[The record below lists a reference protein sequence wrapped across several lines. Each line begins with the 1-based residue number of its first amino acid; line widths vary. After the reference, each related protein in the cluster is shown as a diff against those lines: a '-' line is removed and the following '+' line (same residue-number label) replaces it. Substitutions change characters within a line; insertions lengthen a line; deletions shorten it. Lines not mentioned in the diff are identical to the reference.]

1 MQLPLDAKEK
11 QRQQAAAALHHALQ
25 YLEQDAQEHGFKEI
39 ALLIG
44 CAKMALDDE
53 LGVRAAGEQVH

>member
-1 MQLPLDAKEK
+1 MHLPLNAKEK
-11 QRQQAAAALHHALQ
+11 DRQQSAATLHNELMV
-25 YLEQDAQEHGFKEI
+25 LEQMASASGFKEI

-53 LGVRAAGEQVH
+53 LCLRPNGESVH